1 MQFLLVNLVY
11 FVVCVL
17 QRAGFGRGRGGG
29 GGGGG
34 SGGGFGAP
42 PSQ

>member
-1 MQFLLVNLVY
+1 VQFPEVNVVY
-11 FVVCVL
+11 FVCVL

-34 SGGGFGAP
+34 GGFGAP